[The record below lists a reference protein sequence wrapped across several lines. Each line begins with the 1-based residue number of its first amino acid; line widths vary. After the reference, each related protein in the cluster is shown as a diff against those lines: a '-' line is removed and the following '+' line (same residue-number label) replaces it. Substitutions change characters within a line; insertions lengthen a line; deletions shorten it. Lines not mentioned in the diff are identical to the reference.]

1 MVMTVTAPGF
11 DTLVYAR
18 RLKEAGVDDAQA
30 EAHAEAMRDAI
41 TESVA
46 TKADIARLEAKI
58 DTGLAGL
65 RAEIDTKHTDLK
77 AEIDTGLAGLKA
89 EIDTKYTDL
98 KSEIDTGLAGLKAEI
113 AASERRTMIAML
125 ALAGVVVAIVTL
137 LP

>member
-1 MVMTVTAPGF
+1 MVMTVTTPGF

-65 RAEIDTKHTDLK
+65 RAEIDT
-77 AEIDTGLAGLKA
+77 
-89 EIDTKYTDL
+89 
-98 KSEIDTGLAGLKAEI
+98 GLAGLKAEI

>member
-1 MVMTVTAPGF
+1 MVITVTAPGF

-58 DTGLAGL
+58 DT
-65 RAEIDTKHTDLK
+65 KHTDLK

-89 EIDTKYTDL
+89 
-98 KSEIDTGLAGLKAEI
+98 EIDTGLAGLKAEI

>member
-1 MVMTVTAPGF
+1 MVMTVTTLGF

-65 RAEIDTKHTDLK
+65 RAEIDT
-77 AEIDTGLAGLKA
+77 GLA
-89 EIDTKYTDL
+89 
-98 KSEIDTGLAGLKAEI
+98 SLKAEI

>member
-58 DTGLAGL
+58 DT
-65 RAEIDTKHTDLK
+65 KHTDLK
-77 AEIDTGLAGLKA
+77 A
-89 EIDTKYTDL
+89 
-98 KSEIDTGLAGLKAEI
+98 EIDTGLAGLKAEI

>member
-1 MVMTVTAPGF
+1 MVMTVTTPGF

-65 RAEIDTKHTDLK
+65 KAEIDTKHTDLK

-89 EIDTKYTDL
+89 
-98 KSEIDTGLAGLKAEI
+98 EIDTGLAGLKAEI

>member
-1 MVMTVTAPGF
+1 MVMIVTTPGF

-65 RAEIDTKHTDLK
+65 
-77 AEIDTGLAGLKA
+77 
-89 EIDTKYTDL
+89 
-98 KSEIDTGLAGLKAEI
+98 KAEI